1 MKREDIENAVELL
14 DDDIIAEAGAV
25 RSAGDPKKT
34 VWVRFA
40 AIAACAVL
48 LVGAG
53 IWAASGLGGNGGE
66 TPIDAELPMIS
77 LSGDPVGAM
86 GFEGYLF
93 NDI

>member
-1 MKREDIENAVELL
+1 MKWEDIENAVELL

-53 IWAASGLGGNGGE
+53 IWAASGLGGNGGM